1 MRWSRRE
8 FLTTSSI
15 LAAGVLGSPS
25 GSGGQAQ
32 TPGAGQPAP
41 PPTEFRPLRDSV
53 GIFIGQGGTIGWLVS
68 PDGVVVVDA
77 QMPLTAKVCLDGLN
91 ARSGNRPIA
100 CLFNTHHHADHT
112 SGNGVFRPAVE
123 KIVAHA
129 RVPELQ
135 KAAARPG
142 IEGNQVYADTTFD
155 ERWTI
160 RIGRETVTAVHD
172 WPAHTGGDSI
182 ISFEQANVVH
192 LGDLVFNRRLPAL
205 DRPGGCRI
213 IGWIALLEKIVRE
226 YPADASYIF
235 GHAGPG
241 VGVTG
246 TKDDLRLQ
254 RDFLSALLDH
264 VRAEIAAGKSRA
276 EIAKAAVE
284 LKNFPEHGP
293 LTDRVLTAA
302 YEELTPGA

>member
-1 MRWSRRE
+1 MRWNRRK
-8 FLTTSSI
+8 FLRNSSI
-15 LAAGVLGSPS
+15 LAAGVLGRPS
-25 GSGGQAQ
+25 VSAGQAQ
-32 TPGAGQPAP
+32 TPGAGQPTP
-41 PPTEFRPLRDSV
+41 PATEFRPLRDNV

-77 QMPLTAKVCLDGLN
+77 QMPPTSKVCLDGIN

-100 CLFNTHHHADHT
+100 CLFNTHHHSDHT
-112 SGNGVFRPAVE
+112 GGNGVFRPVTQ

-135 KAAARPG
+135 RAAARPG
-142 IEGNQVYADTTFD
+142 TEASQVYADTTFND
-155 ERWTI
+155 RWTI
-160 RIGRETVTAVHD
+160 RIGRETVTAVHY

-182 ISFEQANVVH
+182 VIFEQANVVH
-192 LGDLVFNRRLPAL
+192 IGDLVFNLRLPAL

-213 IGWIALLEKIVRE
+213 TGWIALLEKIVQD

-235 GHAGPG
+235 GHAKPG
-241 VGVTG
+241 VAVTG

-264 VRAEIAAGKSRA
+264 VRAEIAVGRSRD
-276 EIAKAAVE
+276 EIVKATVE
-284 LKNFPEHGP
+284 LKGFPEHGP

-302 YEELTPGA
+302 YEELMPGA